1 MISAFIFFMHF
12 LFALLI
18 FTKKWQQEGLSTAFL
33 NLGLIAILFTVG
45 WSITGMISKLLM
57 ETEGLGIYFTRDD
70 FSLTLLT
77 VGEYFFYRIYYKEP
91 VTASDMEKQ

>member
-1 MISAFIFFMHF
+1 MISAFVFFLHF

-18 FTKKWQQEGLSTAFL
+18 FTKKWQQESLLFAFL

-45 WSITGMISKLLM
+45 WSITGMISKLFM
-57 ETEGLGIYFTRDD
+57 EPEGLGSYLTRDD

-77 VGEYFFYRIYYKEP
+77 IAEYFFYRMYYKEP
-91 VTASDMEKQ
+91 ATVNDMEKQ